1 MISFKVCGAAVRIH
15 FSFFVFNALIFL
27 LRDSRLVLEFYTVC
41 ALHEAGHM
49 AALALIGGHI
59 RCVELSGFGIRMERQ
74 KSRMISAK
82 SSIFVL
88 LAGPAANIIMYILMK
103 LTNCGGD
110 FPLLNLMAAAY
121 NMLPYRS
128 LDGGAIIA
136 EFTAGSAHE
145 SKVET
150 ILAAIKLSFIALA
163 AAAAAVYGKGTIP
176 LLIAALALY
185 TGDKRTNKNS

>member
-1 MISFKVCGAAVRIH
+1 MISFRLGKSAFRVH

-27 LRDSRLVLEFYTVC
+27 LRDNGLVLAFYTVC
-41 ALHEAGHM
+41 AVHEAGHI
-49 AALALIGGHI
+49 AALMLVGGRIGS
-59 RCVELSGFGIRMERQ
+59 VELSGFGIRMERQ

-88 LAGPAANIIMYILMK
+88 LAGPAANIMMYILMK
-103 LTNCGGD
+103 LTDCGGD

-136 EFTAGSAHE
+136 EFTAGTA
-145 SKVET
+145 VENAAE
-150 ILAAIKLSFIALA
+150 LALRAVKLGFIAASAALTISSGTAALPLLTA
-163 AAAAAVYGKGTIP
+163 AAALYISDKKAV
-176 LLIAALALY
+176 
-185 TGDKRTNKNS
+185 